1 MTDCDHKE
9 RRALIEIWPN
19 IHLILCLFHVFQN
32 WENKLK
38 SVLGHHG
45 GYEIV
50 AYRKEINQFLRN
62 FTEKLK
68 NSIEISHI
76 NQVIINTEV
85 FLKVCI
91 LIFIIINNI
100 YI

>member
-9 RRALIEIWPN
+9 RLALIEIWPN
-19 IHLILCLFHVFQN
+19 IHLILCLFHVLQS

-50 AYRKEINQFLRN
+50 TYRKEMHQFLKN

-68 NSIEISHI
+68 NITEPNTSSI
-76 NQVIINTEV
+76 NQIILDTEIL
-85 FLKVCI
+85 LKV
-91 LIFIIINNI
+91 
-100 YI
+100 

>member
-19 IHLILCLFHVFQN
+19 IHLLLCLFHVLQS

-45 GYEIV
+45 GHEIV
-50 AYRKEINQFLRN
+50 AYRKEMHQFLKN

-68 NSIEISHI
+68 NITEPNTSSI
-76 NQVIINTEV
+76 NQIILDTEIL
-85 FLKVCI
+85 LKV
-91 LIFIIINNI
+91 
-100 YI
+100 